1 MSANLTP
8 SQIAQNA
15 ELEKLPVIT
24 DLRQGQDEMR
34 ESIDDLSKVITTEQE
49 SNRKEFAKGTEK
61 FKEIQGEIAE
71 VREDM
76 STLRSEMKKGFDS
89 IGNQIG
95 NLKTELKDDELKKL
109 TDELG
114 SKKAFKN
121 SIMSGVIIAIA
132 TIILTAIFS
141 NMPNVKISPKQA
153 IDIAKQVAK

>member
-1 MSANLTP
+1 LSANLTP

-76 STLRSEMKKGFDS
+76 KSLRSEMKSGFSS
-89 IGNQIG
+89 IGNQIS